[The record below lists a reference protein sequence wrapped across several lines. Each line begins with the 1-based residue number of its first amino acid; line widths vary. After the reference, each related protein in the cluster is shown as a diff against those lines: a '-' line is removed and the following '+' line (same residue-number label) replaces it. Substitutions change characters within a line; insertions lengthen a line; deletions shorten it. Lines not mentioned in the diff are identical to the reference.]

1 MKENFY
7 WIKIKKSLLLS
18 KKVRWLI
25 SQDNNNGYVY
35 VLLYQALHLTGNSN
49 GIIYFSSIEKLTK
62 SLKIF
67 PIEKVENGIRLL
79 EKLKIIQLSKSCIKL
94 TNNEC
99 GKVLN
104 YDIVKNKRKE
114 NNQKKKNEKEN
125 ITKEL
130 EKSHYQEIDNGIQ
143 RKLTSVNFLDE
154 IKSNKINSSRE
165 QTENLIENL
174 LIQIG
179 YVEKSELTLSH
190 FPKLIELFISKYGYK
205 NTYIHTM
212 YFLDQISELL
222 PTEEKD
228 EEGKIKFK
236 RVLKNLNILDSTN
249 QKYAYFKKAME
260 NGFKKIGG
268 DYDTKTNWFI
278 KLLKRSF

>member
-1 MKENFY
+1 MTN
-7 WIKIKKSLLLS
+7 
-18 KKVRWLI
+18 
-25 SQDNNNGYVY
+25 
-35 VLLYQALHLTGNSN
+35 
-49 GIIYFSSIEKLTK
+49 

-67 PIEKVENGIRLL
+67 PRDKVEKGISLL
-79 EKLKIIQLSKSCIKL
+79 EKLRVIEISKTFIKL
-94 TNNEC
+94 TNEEC

-114 NNQKKKNEKEN
+114 NNKKKKNEKEN

-130 EKSHYQEIDNGIQ
+130 EKSHYQEFDNGIQ
-143 RKLTSVNFLDE
+143 RKLTNVNFLDE

-165 QTENLIENL
+165 QSQNLVENL

-179 YVEKSELTLSH
+179 YVENSELTFSN
-190 FPKLIELFISKYGYK
+190 FPKLIEYFIAKYGFK
-205 NTYIHTM
+205 NTYIHTK
-212 YFLDQISELL
+212 YFVEQISELI

-268 DYDTKTNWFI
+268 NYDTKTNWFT
-278 KLLKRSF
+278 KLFKRNL

>member
-35 VLLYQALHLTGNSN
+35 VLLYQALHLIGNSN

-62 SLKIF
+62 SLRIF

-125 ITKEL
+125 ITKES

-190 FPKLIELFISKYGYK
+190 FPKLIKLFISKYGYK

-222 PTEEKD
+222 PTEETD

-268 DYDTKTNWFI
+268 DYDTKTN
-278 KLLKRSF
+278 